1 VFISGVIVA
10 VLGYMSGLT
19 ILQAIGG
26 MLIVVMWGNSS
37 LFFPAAM
44 RGLEL
49 AGSDID
55 ARPQVRSEP
64 TGRPLSALRRRITAH
79 RVAAMAVA
87 AARPAEAGRPVAA
100 APAAEGDQA
109 AARPAEAAGTT
120 VDSAE
125 LSQVAANLCSPG

>member
-1 VFISGVIVA
+1 VIVSGVILA

-26 MLIVVMWGNSS
+26 ILIVVMWGNSS
-37 LFFPAAM
+37 LFVPAGM

-87 AARPAEAGRPVAA
+87 AARPAEAAR
-100 APAAEGDQA
+100 PAAGPVVEPDQA

-125 LSQVAANLCSPG
+125 LSQAAANLCSPG

>member
-1 VFISGVIVA
+1 VIISGVILA

-26 MLIVVMWGNSS
+26 ILIVVMWGNSNV
-37 LFFPAAM
+37 FFPAAM
-44 RGLEL
+44 PGLEL

-55 ARPQVRSEP
+55 AR
-64 TGRPLSALRRRITAH
+64 
-79 RVAAMAVA
+79 RVAATAVA
-87 AARPAEAGRPVAA
+87 AGRPVAA
-100 APAAEGDQA
+100 APAVEGHQA

-125 LSQVAANLCSPG
+125 LSQAAANLCSPG